1 MRHVDGN
8 AATRWFGED
17 FARLHPSLQALHREG
32 GGLRGTVTIAAGQG
46 LAGLLGRRMAQRLG
60 IPTGAALSGFEVR
73 IAHDAQAMRWER
85 RFDDGRSLLSVFRPV
100 GRYPDGYWL
109 EDTGAVQL
117 KLTVD
122 IRDGGWYWRLLG
134 ASLHGVPLP
143 RWLFPRTEA
152 FKRIDANGGYRFA
165 VAFAL
170 FPFGTLL
177 RYEGVLAPERA
188 AQAAPR

>member
-1 MRHVDGN
+1 MSHPKAN

-17 FARLHPSLQALHREG
+17 LARLHPLLQALHREG
-32 GGLRGTVTIAAGQG
+32 GGLRGTVAITSGHGVAGW
-46 LAGLLGRRMAQRLG
+46 LGRRMAQRLG
-60 IPTGAALSGFEVR
+60 IPTGPALAGFEVR

-85 RFDDGRSLLSVFRPV
+85 RFDNGHTLLSVFRPV

-134 ASLHGVPLP
+134 ASVLGVPLP
-143 RWLFPRTEA
+143 RWLFPRTDA
-152 FKRIDANGGYRFA
+152 FKRIDADGGYRFA

-188 AQAAPR
+188 TQAAPR

>member
-1 MRHVDGN
+1 MSLVDTN
-8 AATRWFGED
+8 AATRWFGEG
-17 FARLHPSLQALHREG
+17 FARLHPALQALHREV
-32 GGLRGTVTIAAGQG
+32 GGLRGAVTITPGRG
-46 LAGLLGRRMAQRLG
+46 VAGLLGRRIAQRLG

-85 RFDDGRSLLSVFRPV
+85 RFEDGRTLRSVFSPV
-100 GRYPDGYWL
+100 GLYPDGHWL

-117 KLTVD
+117 KLAVD
-122 IRDGGWYWRLLG
+122 IRDGGWYWRLLR

-152 FKRIDANGGYRFA
+152 FKRIDADGGYRFA

-188 AQAAPR
+188 VQASPR